1 MRRFELAGIVVGVAL
16 GLSACGGGAAP
27 AASSPPVSAPASAAA
42 KPTSAAPA
50 SASAKPAA
58 SVPASASAKP
68 AASAAASASAKPAA
82 SAAAKPAASGAG
94 DIIRDGTLA
103 PDAFEWTDYVA
114 DKEGFYK
121 GQNLNIQNTQLGTP
135 ATAAQALVGGSL
147 DIASASADAYITA
160 MEQGA
165 DIELV
170 GQKIGNPSFSVIGQP
185 DIKTWDQLKGGT
197 IAVSGPTDGAANV
210 FRLMAR
216 QHGMEAQKDY
226 SFAPVGT
233 TPARYAALKAKQ
245 VKGAIMTEALTIQAV
260 GDGFSLIERS
270 NLPHYTFIVAA
281 VGRPWAQSHRDQLV
295 RYLKA
300 QSQAADWL
308 YNPANK
314 QAAVALLASTVKISN
329 DVATKTYEDYIEKG
343 QGQIVTKGAK
353 IDLEGLKNMGDVL
366 QSLGLIKQVDVSK
379 WADNSY
385 ADAAAK

>member
-1 MRRFELAGIVVGVAL
+1 M
-16 GLSACGGGAAP
+16 
-27 AASSPPVSAPASAAA
+27 
-42 KPTSAAPA
+42 PA

-58 SVPASASAKP
+58 STP
-68 AASAAASASAKPAA
+68 ASASAKPAA
-82 SAAAKPAASGAG
+82 SAAAKPAASGTGG
-94 DIIRDGTLA
+94 DTIRDGTLA

-114 DKEGFYK
+114 VKQCYYKVHYLIKEIS
-121 GQNLNIQNTQLGTP
+121 LLGTP

-147 DIASASADAYITA
+147 DVASASADAYITA
-160 MEQGA
+160 IEQGA
-165 DIELV
+165 DIVLV

-197 IAVSGPTDGAANV
+197 IAVSGATDGAANV

-216 QHGMEAQKDY
+216 QHGLEAQKDY
-226 SFAPVGT
+226 SFVPVGT

-260 GDGFSLIERS
+260 SDGFSLIERS

-281 VGRPWAQSHRDQLV
+281 VGRPWAQSHRDQLT

-314 QAAVALLASTVKISN
+314 QAAAALLASTVKLSN